1 MEGNYWNLLGSFII
15 RKIVRWHASI
25 AVLIWWLY
33 FWATTRYLL
42 QVIAFTSVMTFLA
55 EYSFWASLLRLA
67 IKHWQLRVRGWQT
80 PKKEMEVLIL
90 RFHAQLSSWL
100 EMGNCRVTSVL
111 SWYGPVHLGN
121 WEHFTLTRKF
131 CSFKSLLIS
140 KYKGASAFG
149 FHCIYS

>member
-15 RKIVRWHASI
+15 WKIVRWHASI

-80 PKKEMEVLIL
+80 PKKEWKFWFSDFMPSFPPDWRWVTVVWHLSFHDMGQSTLGTENISLWPESSAVLKV
-90 RFHAQLSSWL
+90 
-100 EMGNCRVTSVL
+100 C
-111 SWYGPVHLGN
+111 
-121 WEHFTLTRKF
+121 
-131 CSFKSLLIS
+131 
-140 KYKGASAFG
+140 
-149 FHCIYS
+149 